1 MCSPTGSSRSP
12 PTATCASSSTTPPPE
27 QIALLDQHHEAGTL
41 DMDVLLTLGGP
52 TWCASLTFAEA
63 DLRTVYVG
71 SELQRARRDSNSRS
85 SVT

>member
-1 MCSPTGSSRSP
+1 
-12 PTATCASSSTTPPPE
+12 
-27 QIALLDQHHEAGTL
+27 
-41 DMDVLLTLGGP
+41 MDVLLTLGGP